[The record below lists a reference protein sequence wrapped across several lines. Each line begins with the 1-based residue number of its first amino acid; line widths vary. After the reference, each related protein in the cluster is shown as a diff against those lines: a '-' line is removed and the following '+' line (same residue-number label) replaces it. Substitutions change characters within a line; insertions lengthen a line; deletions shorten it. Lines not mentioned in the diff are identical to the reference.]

1 VPYASGKEGSFIL
14 MEPADLRSDPLYVK
28 VYTLLKKW
36 IMEGRLQPG
45 ERIGET
51 SLAVDLQVSRTP
63 VRDALRRLEQDRL
76 ITPVP
81 GPAYEVY
88 RPTLEDLAG
97 LYTARAILEGGV
109 ARLAAERQAP
119 EIGEMAAI
127 LVAMAQA
134 YDQHAASQLVEL
146 DMQFHELLVT
156 AGGNPVLVE
165 LHSHL
170 TNRLRLMRI
179 ISGDATARRNQI
191 LAQHAAIVAA
201 LRSGDGAAAEEAT
214 RAHIMAVFETARK
227 NFVDASA
234 LRA

>member
-1 VPYASGKEGSFIL
+1 
-14 MEPADLRSDPLYVK
+14 MEPIELRSDPLYVK

-36 IMEGRLQPG
+36 IMEGRLRPG

-51 SLAVDLQVSRTP
+51 SLAADLQVSRTP

-76 ITPVP
+76 ITPVA
-81 GPAYEVY
+81 GSAYEVY
-88 RPTLEDLAG
+88 RPTLEDLTD

-109 ARLAAERQAP
+109 ARLATRRGAP
-119 EIGEMAAI
+119 EIAEMAA
-127 LVAMAQA
+127 VMVRMQAA
-134 YDQHAASQLVEL
+134 YDQNAADVIL
-146 DMQFHELLVT
+146 DMDMEFHELLMS

-179 ISGDATARRNQI
+179 ISGGITARRDQI
-191 LAQHAAIVAA
+191 LAQHSAIVAA

-214 RAHIMAVFETARK
+214 RAHVMAVYEMARATFI
-227 NFVDASA
+227 NDPV
-234 LRA
+234 LRT